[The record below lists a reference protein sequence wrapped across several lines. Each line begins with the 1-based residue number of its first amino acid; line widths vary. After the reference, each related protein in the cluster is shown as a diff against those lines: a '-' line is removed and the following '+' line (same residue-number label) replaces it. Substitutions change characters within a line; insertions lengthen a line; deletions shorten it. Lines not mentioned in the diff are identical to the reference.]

1 MVAVDDK
8 ITNHFGIPDKYLD
21 MFKAGIATINA
32 GNYFEE
38 TLREQV
44 GKIRLQKKA
53 IVLANGQVQ
62 HIDVAQKLKQHG
74 EKAIEY
80 VKKFNNVVNQTL
92 INNKGQDDIDCMA
105 FELGSLYS
113 EIAYLSIT
121 DQEKVKEFVE
131 TLKRK

>member
-1 MVAVDDK
+1 MVAVGDK

-38 TLREQV
+38 TIREQV
-44 GKIRLQKKA
+44 GKIRLVNKA
-53 IVLANGQVQ
+53 IVLYNGQVQ
-62 HIDVAQKLKQHG
+62 YVDVSKKLKQHG

-80 VKKFNNVVNQTL
+80 IKKFNHVVNQSL

-121 DQEKVKEFVE
+121 DL
-131 TLKRK
+131 TRTRGGR